1 MADRTGLV
9 QRALRLACR
18 AEPEETRA
26 TVLAFAFVF
35 TLMAAYYILRPIRDA
50 MSSDWSDAELSTL
63 FTGTFLFSLAAVVIY
78 GAACSRVSFRRLVPG
93 VYAFFAASFFAFFL
107 VTRTGQDPA
116 WIRKFFFIWVSVF
129 SLFHV
134 SVFWSYMA
142 DIFSREQA
150 RRLFGF
156 IASGASIGAIA
167 GPTLAVLLVRLM
179 GPENLVVLSALLLLI
194 PIGIIRVLG
203 EGPHRGTTQ
212 DDAEGRRRA
221 IGGNPFAGFS
231 LFLRSPYLLGIGL
244 FILLYTA
251 ISTFIYFEL
260 KNLLVGL
267 DETVRVQVWGGIDLA
282 VNVLAIAT
290 AMFATGRIATRFGLT
305 VTLALVPVVI
315 VVGLL
320 ILAFT
325 PVTMVVVML
334 QVVRRA
340 GNYAITRPGREML
353 FTVVDRETRFK
364 AKSVI
369 DIVVYRGGDALTA
382 WAFTG
387 LTAVLGM
394 SLGAVAGV
402 GAGIA
407 ALWAFMAVYLGRRY
421 DRAGGKPHVEALDP
435 DSATMAR
442 AD

>member
-1 MADRTGLV
+1 MKEREGLV
-9 QRALRLACR
+9 QRGLRIASR
-18 AEPEETRA
+18 VEPHETRA
-26 TVLAFAFVF
+26 TLLAFMFVF
-35 TLMAAYYILRPIRDA
+35 TLMAAYYILRPVRDA
-50 MSSDWSDAELSTL
+50 MSSDWTDAELSTL
-63 FTGTFLFSLAAVVIY
+63 FTGTFLFSLVAVAIY

-93 VYAFFAASFFAFFL
+93 VYGFFAASFLLFF
-107 VTRTGQDPA
+107 VTTRTGQDPV

-129 SLFHV
+129 SLFHI

-142 DIFSREQA
+142 DVFSREQA
-150 RRLFGF
+150 QRLFGF

-167 GPTLAVLLVRLM
+167 GPALTVLLVGAV
-179 GPENLVVLSALLLLI
+179 GPENLVVLSSILLLV
-194 PIGIIRVLG
+194 PIVIIRLLDTG
-203 EGPHRGTTQ
+203 DGSESTAPAQRQ
-212 DDAEGRRRA
+212 QA

-231 LFLRSPYLLGIGL
+231 LFFKSPYLLGIGL

-251 ISTFIYFEL
+251 ISTFVYFEL
-260 KNLLVGL
+260 KNLMAGL
-267 DETVRVQVWGGIDLA
+267 DETVRVQIWGGMDLA
-282 VNVLAIAT
+282 VNVLAIGT
-290 AMFATGRIATRFGLT
+290 AMFATGRIASRFGLT

-315 VVGLL
+315 VLGLL
-320 ILAFT
+320 ILALS
-325 PVTMVVVML
+325 PVTMVVVAL
-334 QVVRRA
+334 QIVRRA

-387 LTAVLGM
+387 LTVGLGM

-407 ALWAFMAVYLGRRY
+407 ALWAAVAVYLGRRY
-421 DRAGGKPHVEALDP
+421 DRVRDVHDTGSDAAEA
-435 DSATMAR
+435 MAPSR